1 MGNKSTKQAE
11 ITPEEMKKS
20 KRLIERASR
29 KMDRE
34 RKKIEREQDKAKKE
48 IAKLAK
54 KGMHKPAK
62 IMARDVAKLNS
73 QIEQT
78 YMLQS
83 QLKTI
88 SFQLTQAMTTK
99 EMSGIL
105 GISAETLSAVN
116 ENMDIK
122 SIMDVCKDFAKNSDM
137 LESKG
142 EALTDAMEMVGDP
155 GLDADADK
163 LYQQALDDQALEIN
177 NDGIAVPKKEFAK
190 EEVDEEK
197 DDLES
202 RLAALGK

>member
-1 MGNKSTKQAE
+1 MGAGGSKPKEFTAE
-11 ITPEEMKKS
+11 DIKKS

-34 RKKIEREQDKAKKE
+34 RSKIEREQTKAKKE

-54 KGMHKPAK
+54 KGMHQPAK
-62 IMARDVAKLNS
+62 IMAKDVARINK

-78 YMLQS
+78 YMIQS

-88 SFQLTQAMTTK
+88 SFQLTQALTTK
-99 EMSGIL
+99 EIGGII
-105 GISAETLSAVN
+105 GISAEAISAIN

-122 SIMDVCKDFAKNSDM
+122 SIMNVCKEFAKGSEM
-137 LESKG
+137 LDAKG
-142 EALTDAMEMVGDP
+142 EALTDAMDMVGDP
-155 GLDADADK
+155 TLDTDADR
-163 LYQQALDDQALEIN
+163 LYDQVLEEQALEIN
-177 NDGIAVPKKEFAK
+177 NEGMAVPKKKIAQQ
-190 EEVDEEK
+190 EVEEEK